1 MKFNY
6 YKIINKTTKKIYLGI
21 TEKTL
26 IERVE
31 KQHFAK
37 LRNNNHVN
45 YKLQKDWNLYG
56 EQDFYY
62 ELHECLNFETI
73 ELAYLH
79 EKELIQELDCINK
92 GYNILE
98 GGLENPMYT
107 QSAYNKMVKTKR
119 DAVPNI
125 YQLEEIE
132 ENVFKI
138 IAIFP
143 SQKSIP
149 KILGSE
155 FNQPNI
161 QKAIQTHRISKG
173 YYWVTENDI
182 NTFEKEWKPTR
193 TKMSPTAELNEN
205 GDIIKVH
212 HNQVD
217 FCKEYGWHKEVVGKA
232 IQRGGKAHGI
242 KFISISE
249 EKYYE
254 LKPIILIKSACN
266 DYSLS

>member
-6 YKIINKTTKKIYLGI
+6 YKIINKTTGKNYLGI
-21 TEKTL
+21 TEKSL

-31 KQHFAK
+31 KQHFAR
-37 LRNNNHVN
+37 LRNNSHPN
-45 YKLQKDWNLYG
+45 YKLLQDWNLYG
-56 EQDFYY
+56 ENDFYY
-62 ELHECLNFETI
+62 ELFENLDFETI
-73 ELAYLH
+73 EQGYLH
-79 EKELIQELDCINK
+79 EKELIEKFDCINS

-107 QSAYNKMVKTKR
+107 KSVYEKMVQTKR
-119 DAVPNI
+119 KSVPNI

-132 ENVFKI
+132 ENVFQV

-149 KILGSE
+149 KILGE
-155 FNQPNI
+155 DFNQANI
-161 QKAIQTHRISKG
+161 QKAIKNHRKSKD

-182 NTFEKEWKPTR
+182 HNFNLWKPAR
-193 TKMSPTAELNEN
+193 TKMSPTAELNDKGE
-205 GDIIKVH
+205 IIKVH

-217 FCKEYGWHKEVVGKA
+217 FCKEYGWHPEVVGKA
-232 IQRGGKAHGI
+232 IKRNGKAHGI

-249 EKYYE
+249 EEYYKN
-254 LKPIILIKSACN
+254 KPITLIKTVCN